1 MTSDPF
7 YLDHYDEWVQTV
19 PTGAGCRTLDL
30 MGLEHFYSHGTGP
43 LFSSIY
49 HLFYMSP
56 SCDWLIIEN
65 LSQIPPQLRADFYV
79 NDLLIE
85 ATAPEFRDVEY
96 TRAIDNEIRMR
107 RAPLA
112 EAIAQIKGPQ

>member
-1 MTSDPF
+1 MLS
-7 YLDHYDEWVQTV
+7 
-19 PTGAGCRTLDL
+19 
-30 MGLEHFYSHGTGP
+30 
-43 LFSSIY
+43 
-49 HLFYMSP
+49 
-56 SCDWLIIEN
+56 SCDWLIIGN
-65 LSQIPPQLRADFYV
+65 LSQILPQLRADFYV

-85 ATAPEFRDVEY
+85 ATAPELRDVEY